1 MFYPNKKQSCMGQTH
16 TALGTGAKFKSV
28 LLSTQLTQ
36 INNYQTEGL
45 FVSSFFFLAP
55 ATLAKLC
62 NKASFSPR
70 CGRSGCNSSW
80 PPCPASWG
88 GQPKHCP
95 PCQKISPPAI
105 SSDRAPQALWAC
117 RGCGH
122 IQTCGFGDILFLGR
136 SWELEGIHCAAG
148 TLRTAE

>member
-1 MFYPNKKQSCMGQTH
+1 MFYSSEKQSCMGQTH
-16 TALGTGAKFKSV
+16 AALKTGAKFKSV

-45 FVSSFFFLAP
+45 FVSSFVFLAP
-55 ATLAKLC
+55 AALAELC
-62 NKASFSPR
+62 YKPSFSLR
-70 CGRSGCNSSW
+70 CERSSCNSSW

-88 GQPKHCP
+88 GQPEHYP
-95 PCQKISPPAI
+95 SCQKISLTATSLDHAPPV
-105 SSDRAPQALWAC
+105 LWVH

-122 IQTCGFGDILFLGR
+122 IQTWGFGDILFLGR